1 MGTRK
6 REFQVLTNSPS
17 SQPDKTEK
25 PSRKKRAPIKDRL
38 AKIGLS
44 REWDYVLHLPLR
56 YEDKTQIIPIAEAQP
71 EQTVL
76 IEGIV
81 TESHEQVFAKR
92 FEAVVEDE
100 TGSIQV
106 KFFKYFPSVKETFK
120 PGNKVLLFGKVKTA
134 WKGHGLEI
142 IHPNTKL
149 SRPSRELEKSLTP
162 VYPAGEGIMQPWLRK
177 RIQTALLNVDITDLL
192 SNEELQ
198 TLQLPP
204 LRKAIESIHYPAPDA
219 NLEELQSKTS
229 PGWQRLKFDELLAQQ
244 IMLTLSRKR
253 REALKSP
260 EILPPIDKEGSL
272 IGRLYR
278 KLPFKLT
285 NAQIKVWK
293 EIVRSMKGPTPMNR
307 LVQGD
312 VGSGKTIIAAMS
324 AALAI
329 DNGYQAALMA
339 PTEILAEQHFK
350 KILEWLKPF
359 DVTVVWLTGK
369 LKTKEKKEALEKIAT
384 DADIVVGTHALI
396 QEAVQYKN
404 LGLAIVDEQHR
415 FGVEQ
420 RLALRALGEAGL
432 MPHLLMLSAT
442 PIPRTLAMSYL
453 SDIDIS
459 VIDELPPGR
468 TPINTKT
475 FRIERKQEIIE
486 NVRQELRN
494 GRQAYWV
501 CPLIEE
507 SEKLDLTAATITFE
521 ELKQALPEFQVEL
534 LHGKMASEE
543 KNEVMERFKN
553 GETSMLVSTT
563 VIEVG
568 VDVPNATIMV
578 IEHSERFGLSQLHQ
592 LRGRVG
598 RGSKASYC
606 IALFGEKLSQEG
618 KQRLKI
624 FRETTDGFVIAKKD
638 LELRGPGEFLGSR
651 QSGVPLLRFASFEED
666 SELVD
671 KAKELAKKWI
681 ANNDPRAETHA
692 SRWFESK
699 EKYLEA

>member
-1 MGTRK
+1 M
-6 REFQVLTNSPS
+6 LTSPES
-17 SQPDKTEK
+17 SQSDKLGK
-25 PSRKKRAPIKDRL
+25 PVKKKLPPLKERL

-44 REWDYVLHLPLR
+44 REWDFVLHLPLR
-56 YEDKTQIIPIAEAQP
+56 YEDKTQITPIAEAKP
-71 EQTVL
+71 EQSVL

-81 TESHEQVFAKR
+81 VESHELAFAKR
-92 FEAVVEDE
+92 FEAIVEDE

-106 KFFKYFPSVKETFK
+106 KFFKYFPSVKDTFK
-120 PGNKVLLFGKVKTA
+120 QGNKVLLFGKTKTA
-134 WKGHGLEI
+134 WKGNGLEL
-142 IHPNTKL
+142 IHPK
-149 SRPSRELEKSLTP
+149 SKISKPARELEKSLTP
-162 VYPAGEGIMQPWLRK
+162 VYPASEGITQPWLKK
-177 RIQTALLNVDITDLL
+177 RIQTALLNVDIVDLL
-192 SNEELQ
+192 TKEEL
-198 TLQLPP
+198 TELSLPP

-244 IMLTLSRKR
+244 IMLNLSRKR
-253 REALKSP
+253 REALKAP
-260 EILPPIDKEGSL
+260 EFVPPEDKESSL
-272 IGRLYR
+272 TGRLYR
-278 KLPFKLT
+278 SLPFKLT
-285 NAQIKVWK
+285 QAQVRVWK
-293 EIVRSMKGPTPMNR
+293 EIVRSMHSSIPMNR

-329 DNGYQAALMA
+329 DNGFQAALMA

-359 DVTVVWLTGK
+359 GVKIVWLTGK
-369 LKTKEKKEALEKIAT
+369 LKAKEKKEALQSIAN

-420 RLALRALGEAGL
+420 RLALRALGISGL

-453 SDIDIS
+453 SDVDIS

-468 TPINTKT
+468 TPVNTKT
-475 FRIERKQEIIE
+475 YRLERKPEIIE
-486 NVRQELRN
+486 NVRQELRT

-507 SEKLDLTAATITFE
+507 SEKLDLTAATQSYE
-521 ELKQALPEFQVEL
+521 ELQQALPEFNVEL
-534 LHGKMASEE
+534 LHGKMTSEE
-543 KNEVMERFKN
+543 KNEVMERFKS
-553 GETSMLVSTT
+553 GETSLLVSTT

-598 RGSKASYC
+598 RGSGKSYC

-651 QSGVPLLRFASFEED
+651 QSGIPLLRFANFD
-666 SELVD
+666 QDADLVE
-671 KAKELAKKWI
+671 KAKKLAKRWLDD
-681 ANNDPRAETHA
+681 NDERAQTHA